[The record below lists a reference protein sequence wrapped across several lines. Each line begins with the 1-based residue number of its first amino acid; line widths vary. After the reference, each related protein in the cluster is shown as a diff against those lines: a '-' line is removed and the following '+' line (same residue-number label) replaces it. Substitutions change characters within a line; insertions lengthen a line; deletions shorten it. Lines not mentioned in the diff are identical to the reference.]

1 MRAGDSAK
9 LVGKALPGYLLG
21 LTQENEVL
29 VAGKGLARGY
39 LGLEEETARCFVPWD
54 LLTDD
59 IEADG
64 RAYRT
69 GDLASWS
76 AEKGFELHGR
86 RDHQVKIS
94 GVRIESLEIELAV
107 EASGLVESCTCMV
120 QNDQLVLSSTMDW
133 VLRAA
138 LEAHAAKR
146 LPLQVVPHFFVGHEK
161 LPLAPGGKV
170 DRQASWDSWSPLGA
184 NSNFQWLGG
193 DSLAALR
200 ASRGLAEAKR
210 STVRRRFDETRG
222 ALAFSGS
229 KRPAK
234 GHLAIEDKEQA
245 GEAGLMVSS
254 EAPEGHRAANGK
266 GTGWRPMLR
275 QYATFLASKG
285 VRDKGDGREA
295 VVKALLEVPLIA
307 AATAGHIGCAQLLLS
322 ARAHVRAM
330 TSART
335 SAAHVAAAR
344 GDPSLLQ
351 LLLTTGDNDER
362 EGIATWARDADQ
374 SGDLKCLELIL
385 SKVKALPPGLKAK
398 DGGLE
403 AKDRWGRTALQWAVA
418 NGHKDAAVPWHFAEL
433 MGWAGLRRVDFGY
446 PTTATTG
453 EVCLIRNGAYSKNL
467 PDALLED
474 LEVNLTAPSKPGQP
488 TALRKV
494 VQPAERMGV
503 LVQSLPQ
510 GRGWSSV
517 SELLSRR
524 VVTLLAMSFSNQKH
538 RERGLV
544 AEALPSHG
552 PMPVPDAE
560 VFGEGEDTADED
572 ESLLA
577 RSKDGPAP
585 LAVQEAQEA
594 LKEGDQ
600 TETCFR
606 CCFCSVVIV
615 FFCALSFY
623 AGTIW
628 EAAQLQSSSLEEVVN
643 TKVQDA
649 FTEVYS
655 EPKHWT
661 VAPSSAAPTAP
672 PSIAAPSTAPPR
684 GTTTTTTTTSP
695 ASEMKTGGATMAAT
709 EATSVETE
717 EKALACLQLSFPQLT
732 HITYPTD
739 AESHFLEVNE
749 TLSHF
754 FAPNFQP
761 HVWAGYSGP
770 WVENHW
776 IWNFSQRWRS
786 RPEGTKLRDI
796 FGPFIPIF
804 APFVDLVV
812 RQKGY
817 PMGMMEILNKT
828 MRKDVLN
835 NRMTQAQMPNLLVLS
850 AGGNGHVPIPLLKK
864 PEKRLMGLPLRS
876 RRYFTSF
883 VGSGFNN
890 KAVRETMKKVTEQ
903 WAQQTGKE
911 VFISLK
917 TMNEWQDILT
927 NTTVALSPRGFGRS
941 SFRSGELFQM
951 GRVPIYIWDDEPWL
965 YYRELWE
972 KEVIGFATNI
982 KSLGSTLDRVVSDMS
997 KLELIEANIL
1007 RMRESH
1013 FTYEGIMDQIS
1024 KFMTGRNGGS
1034 DLRCQKLPRRRRR
1047 LRRRRLG
1054 RRRRGVVLQRR
1065 AFKEVVH
1072 V

>member
-1 MRAGDSAK
+1 
-9 LVGKALPGYLLG
+9 
-21 LTQENEVL
+21 
-29 VAGKGLARGY
+29 
-39 LGLEEETARCFVPWD
+39 
-54 LLTDD
+54 
-59 IEADG
+59 
-64 RAYRT
+64 
-69 GDLASWS
+69 
-76 AEKGFELHGR
+76 
-86 RDHQVKIS
+86 
-94 GVRIESLEIELAV
+94 
-107 EASGLVESCTCMV
+107 
-120 QNDQLVLSSTMDW
+120 
-133 VLRAA
+133 
-138 LEAHAAKR
+138 
-146 LPLQVVPHFFVGHEK
+146 
-161 LPLAPGGKV
+161 
-170 DRQASWDSWSPLGA
+170 
-184 NSNFQWLGG
+184 
-193 DSLAALR
+193 
-200 ASRGLAEAKR
+200 
-210 STVRRRFDETRG
+210 
-222 ALAFSGS
+222 
-229 KRPAK
+229 
-234 GHLAIEDKEQA
+234 
-245 GEAGLMVSS
+245 
-254 EAPEGHRAANGK
+254 
-266 GTGWRPMLR
+266 
-275 QYATFLASKG
+275 
-285 VRDKGDGREA
+285 
-295 VVKALLEVPLIA
+295 
-307 AATAGHIGCAQLLLS
+307 
-322 ARAHVRAM
+322 
-330 TSART
+330 
-335 SAAHVAAAR
+335 
-344 GDPSLLQ
+344 
-351 LLLTTGDNDER
+351 
-362 EGIATWARDADQ
+362 
-374 SGDLKCLELIL
+374 
-385 SKVKALPPGLKAK
+385 
-398 DGGLE
+398 
-403 AKDRWGRTALQWAVA
+403 
-418 NGHKDAAVPWHFAEL
+418 
-433 MGWAGLRRVDFGY
+433 
-446 PTTATTG
+446 
-453 EVCLIRNGAYSKNL
+453 
-467 PDALLED
+467 
-474 LEVNLTAPSKPGQP
+474 
-488 TALRKV
+488 
-494 VQPAERMGV
+494 
-503 LVQSLPQ
+503 
-510 GRGWSSV
+510 
-517 SELLSRR
+517 
-524 VVTLLAMSFSNQKH
+524 
-538 RERGLV
+538 
-544 AEALPSHG
+544 
-552 PMPVPDAE
+552 
-560 VFGEGEDTADED
+560 
-572 ESLLA
+572 
-577 RSKDGPAP
+577 
-585 LAVQEAQEA
+585 
-594 LKEGDQ
+594 
-600 TETCFR
+600 
-606 CCFCSVVIV
+606 
-615 FFCALSFY
+615 
-623 AGTIW
+623 
-628 EAAQLQSSSLEEVVN
+628 
-643 TKVQDA
+643 
-649 FTEVYS
+649 
-655 EPKHWT
+655 
-661 VAPSSAAPTAP
+661 
-672 PSIAAPSTAPPR
+672 
-684 GTTTTTTTTSP
+684 
-695 ASEMKTGGATMAAT
+695 MAAT

-828 MRKDVLN
+828 MRKDVLYITVSQHDLGLFKSARN